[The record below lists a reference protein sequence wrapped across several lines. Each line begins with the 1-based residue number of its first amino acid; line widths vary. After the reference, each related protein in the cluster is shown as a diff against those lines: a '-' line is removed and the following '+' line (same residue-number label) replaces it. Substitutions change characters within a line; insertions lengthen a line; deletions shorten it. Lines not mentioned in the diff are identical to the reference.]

1 MNFRDLSKY
10 APSILLLDDVPH
22 TVLLFSQS
30 KAQKEVILFM
40 NHQSYDGLQGD
51 IREMKTPSIETWE
64 NEYSDKDYTIEVT
77 TPEFTAICPK
87 TGLPDFG
94 TIQITYIPDE
104 QCVELKSLKEYFLF
118 YRDVGIFHEHVV
130 NKILVDFVAACN
142 PRRVEIVGDFHVRG
156 GIKTVIRAN
165 YEQADAG

>member
-1 MNFRDLSKY
+1 
-10 APSILLLDDVPH
+10 
-22 TVLLFSQS
+22 
-30 KAQKEVILFM
+30 M
-40 NHQSYDGLQGD
+40 NHQSYNGLQGD

-165 YEQADAG
+165 YERADAG

>member
-1 MNFRDLSKY
+1 M
-10 APSILLLDDVPH
+10 H
-22 TVLLFSQS
+22 
-30 KAQKEVILFM
+30 
-40 NHQSYDGLQGD
+40 HQSYDGLQSD
-51 IREMKTPSIETWE
+51 IREMKTPSIETWK

-94 TIQITYIPDE
+94 TIQISYIPDE
-104 QCVELKSLKEYFLF
+104 QCIELKSLKEYFLF

-130 NKILVDFVAACN
+130 NKILEDFVAACN

-165 YEQADAG
+165 YERGDV

>member
-1 MNFRDLSKY
+1 M
-10 APSILLLDDVPH
+10 H
-22 TVLLFSQS
+22 
-30 KAQKEVILFM
+30 
-40 NHQSYDGLQGD
+40 HQSYDGLQSD
-51 IREMKTPSIETWE
+51 IREMKTPSIETWK

-94 TIQITYIPDE
+94 TIQIAYIPDE
-104 QCVELKSLKEYFLF
+104 RCVELKSLKEYFLF

-165 YEQADAG
+165 YERETV

>member
-1 MNFRDLSKY
+1 
-10 APSILLLDDVPH
+10 
-22 TVLLFSQS
+22 
-30 KAQKEVILFM
+30 M
-40 NHQSYDGLQGD
+40 NHQSYDGLQSD
-51 IREMKTPSIETWE
+51 IREMKTPSIETWK

-94 TIQITYIPDE
+94 TIQIRYIPDE
-104 QCVELKSLKEYFLF
+104 QCVELKSLKEYFLS
-118 YRDVGIFHEHVV
+118 YRNVGIFHEHVV
-130 NKILVDFVAACN
+130 NKILEDFVAACN

-165 YEQADAG
+165 YEREDVG

>member
-1 MNFRDLSKY
+1 M
-10 APSILLLDDVPH
+10 
-22 TVLLFSQS
+22 Q
-30 KAQKEVILFM
+30 
-40 NHQSYDGLQGD
+40 HQSYDGLQSN
-51 IREMKTPSIETWE
+51 IREMKTPSIETWK

-94 TIQITYIPDE
+94 TIQIAYIPDE

-165 YEQADAG
+165 YERETA